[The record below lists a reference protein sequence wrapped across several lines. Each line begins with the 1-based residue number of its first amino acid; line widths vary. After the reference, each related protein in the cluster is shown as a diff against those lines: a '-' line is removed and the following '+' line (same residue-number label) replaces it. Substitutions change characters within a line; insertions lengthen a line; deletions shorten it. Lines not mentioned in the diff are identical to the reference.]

1 MKKFLEDDRGE
12 SNLISLII
20 LLVLVIIAVLLFK
33 PYIIKIISWIWSV
46 FM

>member
-1 MKKFLEDDRGE
+1 MKKFLEDERGE